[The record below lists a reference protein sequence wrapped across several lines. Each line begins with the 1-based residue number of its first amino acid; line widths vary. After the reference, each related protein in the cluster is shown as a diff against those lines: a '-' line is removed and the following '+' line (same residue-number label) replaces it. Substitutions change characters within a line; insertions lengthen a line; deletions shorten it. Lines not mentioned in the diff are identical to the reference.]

1 MDAEG
6 HKQILKGSFAIL
18 GDSQREET
26 VCMAMSDNEEEA
38 SHTRQDGLEEAHRG
52 LFN

>member
-38 SHTRQDGLEEAHRG
+38 SHTKTRWVRG
-52 LFN
+52 SPQRIV